1 MLSPTF
7 WGHLRNLGVFLMPK
21 LILKIYNGS
30 LTWYFLVKIAIL
42 GIVINNDNQRKE
54 RNNNENYNRR
64 LYS

>member
-1 MLSPTF
+1 
-7 WGHLRNLGVFLMPK
+7 MPK
-21 LILKIYNGS
+21 LILKIYNDS
-30 LTWYFLVKIAIL
+30 LTWYFLVKITIL

>member
-1 MLSPTF
+1 
-7 WGHLRNLGVFLMPK
+7 MPK